1 LLDVVPT
8 ILDLAGVADTGTSYQ
23 GHDVAALEG
32 RSLLPAFARKPGA
45 VHDAGEVFA
54 DEVNDIRY
62 VRKGPWKMTRIV
74 NYMLPSAAEL
84 LSHDWQLYDIDND
97 RGETTDVAAQHPD
110 VVAELTAD
118 WAAYAHRVNAVNPV
132 LPPILTPID
141 Q

>member
-1 LLDVVPT
+1 MT
-8 ILDLAGVADTGTSYQ
+8 GVAMPGAQYN
-23 GHDVAALEG
+23 GHDVAAIEG
-32 RSLLPAFARKPGA
+32 RSLLPALTGGA
-45 VHDAGEVFA
+45 AEVHAEDEVIA

-84 LSHDWQLYDIDND
+84 LNHGWQLYDIVND
-97 RGETTDVAAQHPD
+97 RGETHDVAAAHPD
-110 VVAELTAD
+110 VVAALTAD
-118 WAAYAHRVNAVNPV
+118 WAAYVARVHAVNPV